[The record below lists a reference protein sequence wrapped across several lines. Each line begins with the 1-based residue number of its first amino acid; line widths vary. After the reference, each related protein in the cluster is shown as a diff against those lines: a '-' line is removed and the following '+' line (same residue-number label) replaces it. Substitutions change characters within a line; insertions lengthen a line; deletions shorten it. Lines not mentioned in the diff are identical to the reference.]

1 MDKLKKIIIADDNPG
16 ILDAVSILLEF
27 EGYDVLG
34 VLNCDSLLTMESE
47 LPDLIL
53 LDIWMSGTDGRDIC
67 KYLKQKPIT
76 SKIPIVLVSAS
87 RDIENSAMDAGAD
100 DFLAKPFEMDDL
112 LEKVKK
118 HIY

>member
-1 MDKLKKIIIADDNPG
+1 MNKLKKIIIADDNPG
-16 ILDAVSILLEF
+16 ILDAISILLEF

-34 VLNCDSLLTMESE
+34 LQNCDSLLTMDSE

-67 KYLKQKPIT
+67 KHLKQKPAT
-76 SKIPIVLVSAS
+76 CKIPIVLISAS
-87 RDIENSAMDAGAD
+87 RDIEHSAIDAGAD
-100 DFLAKPFEMDDL
+100 GFLAKPFEMNDL

-118 HIY
+118 HIS